1 MCQKCVKIHKCEKK
15 LTKNCQK
22 PKCLQNLSKILLKYG
37 KNMSKFKNV
46 FKICQTQFHK
56 SDKNLAKQ
64 RVLTPFCH
72 IYAPVWKHFEETFVT
87 KLWQNCDK
95 TCFFDIF
102 LSHFIFSTETF
113 MTFPSKIV
121 TKICQNPEFWQPK
134 YSLCKRQD

>member
-1 MCQKCVKIHKCEKK
+1 MCQNAKVWQKTNKI
-15 LTKNCQK
+15 LSKNCQK
-22 PKCLQNLSKILLKYG
+22 LKCIQNLSKILPKYD
-37 KNMSKFKNV
+37 KNVSKFKNV
-46 FKICQTQFHK
+46 LKMCQNQFHK

-64 RVLTPFCH
+64 RVLTLFCH

-121 TKICQNPEFWQPK
+121 TKIGQNPEFWQIFVTF
-134 YSLCKRQD
+134 L